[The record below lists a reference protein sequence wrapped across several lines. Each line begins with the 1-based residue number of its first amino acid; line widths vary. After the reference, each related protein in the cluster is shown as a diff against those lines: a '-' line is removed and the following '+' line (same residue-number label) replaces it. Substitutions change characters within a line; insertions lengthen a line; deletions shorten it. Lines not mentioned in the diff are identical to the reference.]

1 MTQINENIYHIH
13 QYHLNTNFM
22 AAPRRQQI
30 TRRRQRNTEIE
41 LDATGATIN
50 AALQMR
56 SVIEQE
62 DVFHEVNL
70 ESEAENFP
78 NHNGIENKNYGAHNI
93 GADHLKSF
101 LPGLTYPPNA
111 IHTSTSV
118 KGHTRKRMRQWS
130 DNDLYLPEMRQ
141 YFEDKQNT
149 DVHKPST
156 VTFRIG
162 DGYTENRGN
171 REDRLSNT
179 LCMYMG
185 QINKELDKHS
195 HQIINVSKDVQQLY
209 QVIVQNMYVLIIIP
223 LISNLLYRFH
233 DFDIFHRT
241 CILHQNK

>member
-118 KGHTRKRMRQWS
+118 KGNTRKRMRQWS

-141 YFEDKQNT
+141 HFEEKRDGYKSPQ
-149 DVHKPST
+149 
-156 VTFRIG
+156 VTFQIG
-162 DGYTENRGN
+162 DSSRHHQVN

-179 LCMYMG
+179 LCMYMC

-195 HQIINVSKDVQQLY
+195 QQIINVSKDVQQLY
-209 QVIVQNMYVLIIIP
+209 QVTF
-223 LISNLLYRFH
+223 LL
-233 DFDIFHRT
+233 
-241 CILHQNK
+241 K

>member
-30 TRRRQRNTEIE
+30 ARRRQRNTEIE

-93 GADHLKSF
+93 GADHVKSF

-141 YFEDKQNT
+141 HFEEKRDEQ
-149 DVHKPST
+149 
-156 VTFRIG
+156 VTFEISE
-162 DGYTENRGN
+162 GYRHHQVN

-179 LCMYMG
+179 LCRYMS

-195 HQIINVSKDVQQLY
+195 QQINSVSKDVQQLY
-209 QVIVQNMYVLIIIP
+209 QVIYVA
-223 LISNLLYRFH
+223 H
-233 DFDIFHRT
+233 T
-241 CILHQNK
+241 

>member
-1 MTQINENIYHIH
+1 
-13 QYHLNTNFM
+13 M

-56 SVIEQE
+56 SVIEHE
-62 DVFHEVNL
+62 DGFHDVNL
-70 ESEAENFP
+70 ESEGENLQ
-78 NHNGIENKNYGAHNI
+78 NHNGIENKNYGAQNI
-93 GADHLKSF
+93 GADHPKSF

-111 IHTSTSV
+111 IHTSTSM

-141 YFEDKQNT
+141 HFEEKRDEQ
-149 DVHKPST
+149 
-156 VTFRIG
+156 VTFEISE
-162 DGYTENRGN
+162 GYRHHQVN

-179 LCMYMG
+179 LCRYMS

-195 HQIINVSKDVQQLY
+195 QQINSVSKDVQQLY
-209 QVIVQNMYVLIIIP
+209 QVIYVA
-223 LISNLLYRFH
+223 H
-233 DFDIFHRT
+233 T
-241 CILHQNK
+241 

>member
-1 MTQINENIYHIH
+1 
-13 QYHLNTNFM
+13 
-22 AAPRRQQI
+22 
-30 TRRRQRNTEIE
+30 
-41 LDATGATIN
+41 
-50 AALQMR
+50 MR
-56 SVIEQE
+56 SVIEHE
-62 DVFHEVNL
+62 DGFHDVNL
-70 ESEAENFP
+70 ESEGENLQ
-78 NHNGIENKNYGAHNI
+78 NHNGIENKNYSAQNI
-93 GADHLKSF
+93 GSDHPKSF

-141 YFEDKQNT
+141 YFEDKKNA
-149 DVHKPST
+149 DVPKPST

-162 DGYTENRGN
+162 DCYTENGGN

-209 QVIVQNMYVLIIIP
+209 QVIVKNMYLLIIKLVLP
-223 LISNLLYRFH
+223 LISNLLYLF
-233 DFDIFHRT
+233 DKFDIFS
-241 CILHQNK
+241 

>member
-1 MTQINENIYHIH
+1 
-13 QYHLNTNFM
+13 M

-56 SVIEQE
+56 SVIEHE
-62 DVFHEVNL
+62 DGFHDVNL
-70 ESEAENFP
+70 ESEGKNLQ
-78 NHNGIENKNYGAHNI
+78 NHNGIENKNYGAQNI
-93 GADHLKSF
+93 GADHPKSF

-111 IHTSTSV
+111 IHTSTSM

-141 YFEDKQNT
+141 HFEEKRDEQ
-149 DVHKPST
+149 
-156 VTFRIG
+156 VTFEISE
-162 DGYTENRGN
+162 GYRHHQVN

-179 LCMYMG
+179 LCRYMS

-195 HQIINVSKDVQQLY
+195 QQINSVSKDVQQLY
-209 QVIVQNMYVLIIIP
+209 QVIYVA
-223 LISNLLYRFH
+223 H
-233 DFDIFHRT
+233 T
-241 CILHQNK
+241 